1 MVGGA
6 VLGGR
11 QCVRVRP
18 CALVDAH
25 NSRDVGKKPSG
36 ARESCGEAW
45 WPEGVVELM

>member
-18 CALVDAH
+18 CALEAR
-25 NSRDVGKKPSG
+25 NSWDVPASSLLGRASHVVKR
-36 ARESCGEAW
+36 AVV
-45 WPEGVVELM
+45 GVVELA